1 MRKARA
7 LKYAVFILLIVVAS
21 LASVMYALSYTV
33 KSEIPYSETFK
44 FTSNSTAGADR

>member
-33 KSEIPYSETFK
+33 KRSPVYR
-44 FTSNSTAGADR
+44 NLQD